1 MSVISTGS
9 LSRSRFEAGVLCAE
23 LLCAELLCA
32 ELLCTGVLC
41 TGVLCTDG
49 ALASAGL
56 GGTCGTLD
64 AVRGRLS
71 TLGGSVCAAVSTADP
86 AEEGARG
93 GTECSGLTR

>member
-71 TLGGSVCAAVSTADP
+71 TLGGSVCAAAQRPTRP
-86 AEEGARG
+86 RRGREGAPNAPG
-93 GTECSGLTR
+93 

>member
-1 MSVISTGS
+1 MSVISSGS
-9 LSRSRFEAGVLCAE
+9 LSRSRFEAGV
-23 LLCAELLCA
+23 LCA

-49 ALASAGL
+49 ALASTRL

-71 TLGGSVCAAVSTADP
+71 TLGGSVCAAAQRPTRP
-86 AEEGARG
+86 RRGREGAPNAPG
-93 GTECSGLTR
+93 